1 MSTPG
6 DPAGR
11 SPTAPVGLRLRHL
24 SKSFPG
30 MQALRDVS
38 VELPAGAVHAL
49 VGGNG
54 SGKST
59 LIKILAGVYTGDP
72 GGEIQV
78 GEHVVASDKV
88 TPGWAAR
95 AHLSFVHQ
103 DLGLVE
109 EVSVAENLYA
119 AGRYPR
125 RGGRIDWAR
134 LYADAQR
141 EVDAL
146 GLPVS
151 ARSVVGDLRPGEQTM
166 VAISRAIR
174 GRDETHSGLL
184 ILDEPTTRLAA
195 SEVDELLVTLRR
207 FAAAGQ
213 TIIYVSHLLEELFNV
228 ADSVF
233 VLRDGVLV
241 GRRPV
246 EGLTEPE
253 LVRLIVGS
261 ALPEMTRDER
271 QVQGAATAER
281 KQVLR
286 VRGLVGGPVDGLDL
300 DVHEGEIVGLA
311 GLGGSG
317 RTSTLEMVFGALAPG
332 AGEIAIDGTALPP
345 GDVQAAMRAGIA
357 YLPADRA
364 RQAAFLELPIPDNLA
379 ASDPGRFFHGGF
391 YRYRQERRTAAEAV
405 ARYRVRAAS
414 LDSVLLSLSGGNQ
427 QKVVVARIINLD
439 PRLALFD
446 EPTHGVDVG
455 ARAEIYRQI
464 RLAADKGMSVL
475 VASSDTDE
483 LLTLCDRIVVLS
495 GGRVVGDAEAG
506 RVDRHWLGDR
516 IFGGELHDA
525 TSR

>member
-1 MSTPG
+1 MTP
-6 DPAGR
+6 DHDAPGR
-11 SPTAPVGLRLRHL
+11 SPSSSVGLRLRDV
-24 SKSFPG
+24 SKTFPG
-30 MQALRDVS
+30 MRALRDVS
-38 VELPAGAVHAL
+38 VDLPAGAVHAL

-78 GEHVVASDKV
+78 GEHVVAADKV
-88 TPGWAAR
+88 TPAWAAR

-109 EVSVAENLYA
+109 EVSVAENLWA
-119 AGRYPR
+119 ADRYPR
-125 RGGRIDWAR
+125 RAGRIDWAR
-134 LYADAQR
+134 LYADAQG

-146 GLPVS
+146 GIPVS
-151 ARSVVGDLRPGEQTM
+151 SRAVVGDLRPGEQTM

-174 GRDETHSGLL
+174 GREETHSGLL

-195 SEVDELLVTLRR
+195 SEVDELLATLRR
-207 FAAAGQ
+207 FADAGQ

-241 GRRPV
+241 SQQPV
-246 EGLTEPE
+246 EGLTESE

-261 ALPEMTRDER
+261 ALPEMIRDDR
-271 QVQGAATAER
+271 RAQGAEATGR
-281 KQVLR
+281 KEILS

-300 DVHEGEIVGLA
+300 DVHEGEIVGLG

-317 RTSTLEMVFGALAPG
+317 RTSTLEMVFGALRPR
-332 AGEIAIDGTALPP
+332 AGEIRLDGATLPP
-345 GDVQAAMRAGIA
+345 GDLQAAMRAGVA

-364 RQAAFLELPIPDNLA
+364 GQAAFLDLPISDNLA
-379 ASDPGRFFHGGF
+379 AADPHRNFRGGF
-391 YRYRQERRTAAEAV
+391 YRYRQERQLAREAV
-405 ARYRVRAAS
+405 EQYKVRAAS

-427 QKVVVARIINLD
+427 QKVIVARIINLD

-464 RLAADKGMSVL
+464 RGAVDRGMAVL

-495 GGRVVGDAEAG
+495 GGRVVGEAAAKG
-506 RVDRHWLGDR
+506 VDRHWLGDR

>member
-1 MSTPG
+1 MTP
-6 DPAGR
+6 DEKAPSR
-11 SPTAPVGLRLRHL
+11 SPASSVGLRLRDL
-24 SKSFPG
+24 SKTFPG

-38 VELPAGAVHAL
+38 VELPTGAVHAL

-72 GGEIQV
+72 GGELQV

-88 TPGWAAR
+88 TPAWAAR

-119 AGRYPR
+119 ADRYPR
-125 RGGRIDWAR
+125 RGGRIDWSR
-134 LYADAQR
+134 LYKEAQE

-146 GLPVS
+146 GIPVS
-151 ARSVVGDLRPGEQTM
+151 VRSVVGDMRPGEQTM

-174 GRDETHSGLL
+174 GRNETHSGLL

-195 SEVDELLVTLRR
+195 SEVDELLTTLRR
-207 FAAAGQ
+207 FADAGQ

-241 GRRPV
+241 AQQPV
-246 EGLTEPE
+246 EGLTESE

-261 ALPEMTRDER
+261 ALPEMTRDR
-271 QVQGAATAER
+271 RLAQGSAATKR
-281 KQVLR
+281 KEILR

-317 RTSTLEMVFGALAPG
+317 RTSTMEMVFGALSPA
-332 AGEIAIDGTALPP
+332 AGEISVDGTALPR
-345 GDVQAAMRAGIA
+345 GDVQAAMRAGVA

-364 RQAAFLELPIPDNLA
+364 RQAAFLQLPIPDNLA
-379 ASDPGRFFHGGF
+379 AGDLGRHFHGGF
-391 YRYRQERRTAAEAV
+391 YRYREERRAAIEAIEQ
-405 ARYRVRAAS
+405 YKVRTAS

-464 RLAADKGMSVL
+464 RLAVDRGMSVL

-495 GGRVVGDAEAG
+495 GGRIVGDASAEK
-506 RVDRHWLGDR
+506 VDRHWLGDR

-525 TSR
+525 TTR